1 MSSGSARVCA
11 RLILVLSLFACL
23 LCMRAAN
30 ADGTPAYALQPGDV
44 LAIGVWKEPDLQLEV
59 MVRPDGGISF
69 PLVGDLQA
77 AGRSVDELRD
87 LLTAG
92 LGKFIPDPT
101 VTVAVR
107 QIGGNRIY
115 VLGKVNRPGEFTF
128 TRPIDVMQALSLAGG
143 ATSFA
148 ALDDIR
154 ILRRD
159 GDRQRALRFRYSEVE
174 KGRALEQNILLLS
187 GDTVVVP

>member
-1 MSSGSARVCA
+1 MSLALSRVCTRIFLA
-11 RLILVLSLFACL
+11 LSLLAGL
-23 LCMRAAN
+23 LCMSAAS
-30 ADGTPAYALQPGDV
+30 ADGPSAYALQPGDV
-44 LAIGVWKEPDLQLEV
+44 LAVGVWKEPDLQLEV

-77 AGRSVDELRD
+77 AGRSVDELRE
-87 LLTAG
+87 LLAAG

-107 QIGGNRIY
+107 QVGGNRIY

-128 TRPIDVMQALSLAGG
+128 ARPIDVMQALSLAGG

-159 GDRQRALRFRYSEVE
+159 GGKQRALRFRYSDVE